1 MQATFHKEK
10 PILISYI
17 LYNYCTLNL
26 MMQVAKLT
34 KIVSTFANEI
44 QNASAINQSFG
55 YFEKNYSLALKVK
68 I

>member
-1 MQATFHKEK
+1 MM
-10 PILISYI
+10 SYI